1 MLSGKQNRSTHL
13 FLREEAFLW
22 AFKSAAQMSKRDIF
36 AKCHAISLERLTSH
50 ACIANFRSATLQEP
64 LIKT

>member
-50 ACIANFRSATLQEP
+50 ACIANF
-64 LIKT
+64 